1 MLLQFFPRLNEK
13 PKRKLI
19 FRSIGVGAF
28 ETIELQ
34 NEKSIL
40 QVDLDAEQAKFEQ
53 KRELSLIQW
62 VPTVFI
68 VSWFV
73 IVKWSFKVL
82 MI

>member
-1 MLLQFFPRLNEK
+1 M
-13 PKRKLI
+13 
-19 FRSIGVGAF
+19 GAF